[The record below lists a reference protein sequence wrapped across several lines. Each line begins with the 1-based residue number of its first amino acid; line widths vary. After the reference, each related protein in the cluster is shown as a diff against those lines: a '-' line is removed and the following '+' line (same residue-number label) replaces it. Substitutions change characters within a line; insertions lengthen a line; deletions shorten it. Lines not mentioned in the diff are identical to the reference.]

1 MTALAVILVFLAAAM
16 GLGLRARSGKDMDLE
31 QWSVGGR
38 GFGTTFVF
46 LLLAG
51 EIYTT
56 FTFLGASGWAYG
68 KGAPALYILCYGSL
82 AYVMSY
88 WLLPPIWRYA
98 KEHRLISQSDF
109 FVAKYRSPLLGALV
123 ALVGV
128 VAMVP
133 YLVLQLKG
141 LGIIVSVSSYGHI
154 PSHWAVIIGTV
165 VLTGYVTISGI
176 HGSAWTALLK
186 DITILLVVLAIGIYL
201 PVHYF
206 GGIGGMFHAVD
217 AAQPHFLT
225 LPSSGMSPAWFA
237 STVLL
242 SAIGF
247 YMWPHSFSA
256 SYTAQNEKVFRR
268 NAIFM
273 PLYQLILLFVFFAGF
288 TAILVVPGLKGADA
302 DLSLLRISTASFPP
316 WIVGIV
322 GGAGLLTALVPGSLL
337 LMTSATCLAKNV
349 YLLARPR
356 TTDAQVAQLAKLLVP
371 VLALVSL
378 YFTFN
383 GGSSLVSLLLMGYA
397 LVTQLFP
404 AVLASLFRRRQVTR
418 QGAAAGIVVGVA
430 TVAWSTISGA
440 TVGSL
445 TPALPQAVKD
455 LNVGIIALLLNC
467 VVTIAVSAAT
477 REREPAHSVPA
488 EPGPGTAALEA
499 GADLR

>member
-1 MTALAVILVFLAAAM
+1 MTALAVIFVFLAASIA
-16 GLGLRARSGKDMDLE
+16 LGLRARRGKDMDLE

-38 GFGTTFVF
+38 GFGTIFVF

-68 KGAPALYILCYGSL
+68 KGAPAYYILCYASL
-82 AYVMSY
+82 AYVLSY

-109 FVAKYRSPLLGALV
+109 FVAKFKSPLLGSIV

-128 VAMVP
+128 SAMIP

-141 LGIIVSVSSYGHI
+141 LGIIVSVASYGHI
-154 PSHWAVIIGTV
+154 SSHWAIVLGTIA
-165 VLTGYVTISGI
+165 LTAYVTISGI

-186 DITILLVVLAIGIYL
+186 DIVILAVVLFLGLYL
-201 PVHYF
+201 PLHYF
-206 GGIGGMFHAVD
+206 DGLGNMFHAVD
-217 AAQPHFLT
+217 HAKPDFLT
-225 LPSSGMSPAWFA
+225 LPSSGMSASWFA

-247 YMWPHSFSA
+247 YMWPHTFSA

-273 PLYQLILLFVFFAGF
+273 PLYQLVLLFVFFAGF
-288 TAILVVPGLKGADA
+288 AAILVVPGLKGADA
-302 DLSLLRISTASFPP
+302 DLSLLRITTATFPP
-316 WIVGIV
+316 WLVGIV

-349 YLLARPR
+349 YRVARPA
-356 TTDAQVAQLAKLLVP
+356 TSDAQVAGLAKVLVP

-404 AVLASLFRRRQVTR
+404 AVLGSLLRRPEVTK
-418 QGAAAGIVVGVA
+418 QGAAAGILTGVA
-430 TVAWSTISGA
+430 TVAAVTLTGVTIG
-440 TVGSL
+440 TL
-445 TPALPQAVKD
+445 LPFLPQAVKD
-455 LNVGIIALLLNC
+455 LNVGIIALVLN
-467 VVTIAVSAAT
+467 VAVTLAVSAAT
-477 REREPAHSVPA
+477 RKKTLPAPSVA
-488 EPGPGTAALEA
+488 TASAINSTDKV
-499 GADLR
+499 GN

>member
-1 MTALAVILVFLAAAM
+1 MTAIAIILVFLVASIA
-16 GLGLRARSGKDMDLE
+16 LGLRARSGKDMDLE

-38 GFGTTFVF
+38 GFGTIFVF

-68 KGAPALYILCYGSL
+68 KGAPAYYILCYASL

-109 FVAKYRSPLLGALV
+109 FVAKFDSPLLGSLV

-128 VAMVP
+128 IAMVP

-141 LGIIVSVSSYGHI
+141 LGIIVSVASYGHI
-154 PSHWAVIIGTV
+154 SSHWAIVIGTV
-165 VLTGYVTISGI
+165 ALTAYVTLSGI

-186 DITILLVVLAIGIYL
+186 DVTILAVVLFLGLYL
-201 PVHYF
+201 PLHYF
-206 GGIGGMFHAVD
+206 DGIGNMFHAVD
-217 AAQPHFLT
+217 HAKPHFLT
-225 LPSSGMSPAWFA
+225 LPSSGMSTSWFA

-273 PLYQLILLFVFFAGF
+273 PLYQLVLLFVFFAGF
-288 TAILVVPGLKGADA
+288 AALLVVPGLKGADA
-302 DLSLLRISTASFPP
+302 DLSLLRITTATFPP
-316 WIVGIV
+316 WVVGIV

-349 YLLARPR
+349 YRVARPA
-356 TTDAQVAQLAKLLVP
+356 TPDAKVGQLAKVLVP
-371 VLALVSL
+371 ILALISL

-383 GGSSLVSLLLMGYA
+383 GGGSLVSLLLMGYA

-404 AVLASLFRRRQVTR
+404 AVVGSLLPRRVVTK
-418 QGAAAGIVVGVA
+418 QGAAAGIIAGVTTVAVVTLTGVA
-430 TVAWSTISGA
+430 LGT
-440 TVGSL
+440 L
-445 TPALPQAVKD
+445 LPFLPQAVKD
-455 LNVGIIALLLNC
+455 LNVGIIALALN
-467 VVTIAVSAAT
+467 VAITLAVSAAT
-477 REREPAHSVPA
+477 RATAPGAPPA
-488 EPGPGTAALEA
+488 EPIGSAEPQHV
-499 GADLR
+499 

>member
-1 MTALAVILVFLAAAM
+1 MTAIAVIFVFLVAALL
-16 GLGLRARSGKDMDLE
+16 LGLRARRGKDMNLE
-31 QWSVGGR
+31 EWSVGGR
-38 GFGTTFVF
+38 GFGTMFVF

-68 KGAPALYILCYGSL
+68 KGAPAYYILCYASL
-82 AYVMSY
+82 AYVLSY
-88 WLLPPIWRYA
+88 WLLPAIWRYA

-109 FVAKYRSPLLGALV
+109 FVAKFESPLLGALV

-141 LGIIVSVSSYGHI
+141 MGIIVSVASYGHI
-154 PSHWAVIIGTV
+154 SSHWAIIIGTV
-165 VLTGYVTISGI
+165 ALTVYVTISGI
-176 HGSAWTALLK
+176 HGSAWTAVFK
-186 DITILLVVLAIGIYL
+186 DVAILAVVLVLGIYL

-206 GGIGGMFHAVD
+206 GGIGDMFQAVD
-217 AAQPHFLT
+217 KAKPDLLT
-225 LPSSGMSPAWFA
+225 LPSSGMSTSWFA

-242 SAIGF
+242 SAVGF
-247 YMWPHSFSA
+247 YMWPHTFSA
-256 SYTAQNEKVFRR
+256 SYTAQNERVFRR

-273 PLYQLILLFVFFAGF
+273 PLYQLILLFVFFVGF
-288 TAILVVPGLKGADA
+288 AAILVVPGLQGADA
-302 DLSLLRISTASFPP
+302 DLALLRITTATFPP
-316 WIVGIV
+316 WVVGIV

-349 YLLARPR
+349 YRLARPA
-356 TTDAQVAQLAKLLVP
+356 TSDAHVGRLAQLLVP
-371 VLALVSL
+371 ALALIAL

-404 AVLASLFRRRQVTR
+404 ALLASLAGRRIVTK

-430 TVAWSTISGA
+430 TVAVVTLTGV
-440 TVGSL
+440 TVGDL
-445 TPALPQAVKD
+445 LPALPQAVKD
-455 LNVGIIALLLNC
+455 LNVGIVALLLNTL
-467 VVTIAVSAAT
+467 VMMGVSAAT
-477 REREPAHSVPA
+477 RTPDEAPAKDAPHEA
-488 EPGPGTAALEA
+488 AAGT
-499 GADLR
+499 G

>member
-1 MTALAVILVFLAAAM
+1 MTALAVIFVFLAAAIA
-16 GLGLRARSGKDMDLE
+16 LGLRARRGKDMDLE

-68 KGAPALYILCYGSL
+68 KGAPAYYILCYASL
-82 AYVMSY
+82 AYVLSY

-109 FVAKYRSPLLGALV
+109 FVAKFSSPLLGSLV
-123 ALVGV
+123 AIVGV
-128 VAMVP
+128 IAMIP

-141 LGIIVSVSSYGHI
+141 LGIIVSVASYGHI
-154 PSHWAVIIGTV
+154 SAHWAIVIGTV
-165 VLTGYVTISGI
+165 ALTVYVTISGI

-186 DITILLVVLAIGIYL
+186 DITILAVVLFLGLYL
-201 PVHYF
+201 PLHYF
-206 GGIGGMFHAVD
+206 HGIGNMFHAVD
-217 AAQPHFLT
+217 HAKPEFLT
-225 LPSSGMSPAWFA
+225 LPSSGMSTSWFA

-247 YMWPHSFSA
+247 YMWPHTFSA
-256 SYTAQNEKVFRR
+256 SYTAQNERVFRR

-273 PLYQLILLFVFFAGF
+273 PLYQLVLLFVFFAGF
-288 TAILVVPGLKGADA
+288 AAILVVPGLKGANA
-302 DLSLLRISTASFPP
+302 DLSLLRITTATFPP
-316 WIVGIV
+316 WVVGIV

-349 YLLARPR
+349 YRVARPA
-356 TTDAQVAQLAKLLVP
+356 TSEAQVARTAKLLVP
-371 VLALVSL
+371 ALALISL

-404 AVLASLFRRRQVTR
+404 AVLGSLLRRPVVTK
-418 QGAAAGIVVGVA
+418 QGAAAGITVGVS
-430 TVAWSTISGA
+430 TVAAVTLTGV

-445 TPALPQAVKD
+445 LPYLPEPVKD
-455 LNVGIIALLLNC
+455 LNVGIIALFLNV
-467 VVTIAVSAAT
+467 VVTLAVSAAT
-477 REREPAHSVPA
+477 REPARRNLSLAA
-488 EPGPGTAALEA
+488 EAV
-499 GADLR
+499 